1 MPTPISDAD
10 VAKTLTYALMTLGC
24 PAGVAPPHDSRHSG
38 LLELQDEE
46 GDFLE
51 FIPFDASPELVAIAY
66 RLYGRGLNRGTRAG
80 EQAAWAKLRA
90 LIGAAPAAT
99 DR

>member
-10 VAKTLTYALMTLGC
+10 VVKTMIYALMTLDC
-24 PAGVAPPHDSRHSG
+24 PAGVSLPRDSRHSG

-51 FIPFDASPELVAIAY
+51 FIPIGASPEMVAIAY

-80 EQAAWAKLRA
+80 EESAWAKLRT
-90 LIGAAPAAT
+90 LIGAAAVST

>member
-10 VAKTLTYALMTLGC
+10 IANNLTYSLMILGC
-24 PAGVAPPHDSRHSG
+24 VARVGLPRESCHSG
-38 LLELQDEE
+38 FLELLDEE

-51 FIPFDASPELVAIAY
+51 FIPIGASPEMVAIAY
-66 RLYGRGLNRGTRAG
+66 RLYGYGLNRGTRAG
-80 EQAAWAKLRA
+80 EAAAWAKLRT
-90 LIGAAPAAT
+90 LIGAAPIGS